1 MVIVTIPILHYV
13 WCSVPCFIV
22 DCHVIIVVVVL
33 VMVVISVFMMDALR
47 RRGCT
52 LYTRGCAY
60 NTNFTTATAFV
71 EDGM

>member
-1 MVIVTIPILHYV
+1 MVIVIATILHYV

-22 DCHVIIVVVVL
+22 DCQVIIVVVVL
-33 VMVVISVFMMDALR
+33 VMVVSFMMDALR

-60 NTNFTTATAFV
+60 YTNFTTATALF